1 MGINL
6 KFLFL
11 KIDFFFFKSNYFLS
25 KFDFLKKIPRAFQ
38 LVINPPEGTGV
49 EGEEEGTIFELVI
62 NPTKGTGVEGEEEG
76 TIFEL
81 GGRIDPSRDI
91 YAIPSQVTH
100 SDYIIY

>member
-11 KIDFFFFKSNYFLS
+11 KIDFFFLQIKLFSFKIRFFL
-25 KFDFLKKIPRAFQ
+25 KIPRAFQ

-49 EGEEEGTIFELVI
+49 EGEEEGTIFERVI
-62 NPTKGTGVEGEEEG
+62 NPTEGTGVEGEEEG